1 VSWGGGGERGR
12 VVFEAW
18 RERKARAAAARVAAV
33 RATATGEVHALEAE
47 LQAATSADEPDAA
60 STGAPF
66 TLARGEQVVGTAQG
80 VGLVEPRRQPGHY
93 QGSSRGVSVRVPG
106 TRSMRYRVGANRGTF
121 VPGPA
126 TPTRIDVG
134 SFTVT
139 STRAV
144 FVGDQQTREWSWAK
158 LLGVTHHDR
167 PPWTAIA
174 VSNREKVSGVLYDAV
189 HARTLAFWIDLAVA
203 RAHGTQA
210 ELAARVRGELDSARA
225 RAGPAPNPGPAS
237 PGP

>member
-1 VSWGGGGERGR
+1 VGEGAERGR
-12 VVFEAW
+12 VVWAGW
-18 RERKARAAAARVAAV
+18 RERKARVAADQAAAV
-33 RATATGEVHALEAE
+33 RAAAVGAVEALEAE
-47 LQAATSADEPDAA
+47 LRAVTSTDGAIGGAA
-60 STGAPF
+60 GAPI
-66 TLARGEQVVGTAQG
+66 TLARGEQVLETVPG
-80 VGLVEPRRQPGHY
+80 VGLVETRRQPGHY

-106 TRSMRYRVGANRGTF
+106 TRSMRYRVGATRGTF
-121 VPGPA
+121 LPGA
-126 TPTRIDVG
+126 DTPTKIDTG

-144 FVGDQQTREWSWAK
+144 FVGDQQTREWSWAN

-174 VSNREKVSGVLYDAV
+174 VSNRQKVSGVLYDAV

-210 ELAARVRGELDSARA
+210 ELATRVRGELDAARA
-225 RAGPAPNPGPAS
+225 RAAGAPNLGSAS
-237 PGP
+237 SGT